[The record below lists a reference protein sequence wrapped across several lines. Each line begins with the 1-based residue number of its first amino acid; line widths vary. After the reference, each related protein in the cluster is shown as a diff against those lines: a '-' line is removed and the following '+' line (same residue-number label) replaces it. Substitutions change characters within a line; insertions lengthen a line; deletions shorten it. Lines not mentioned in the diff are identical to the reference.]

1 MAILANNTKLIKVGT
16 DYSAGSGI
24 SIDDHVIS
32 VTSNQEAS
40 IVVQNNS
47 ATWNEISAVS
57 GNYWPLSSNFTAKNS
72 KIDINGLVN
81 HHLYLG
87 GANPYIRGVVDG
99 FPYYNWEIHSRHVSG
114 HNWEYGVSEYNKL
127 NDSHNTLSSN
137 SGTWSD
143 VSTTVQTNSAQ
154 WSDNTGDEE
163 VNEFVYNN
171 SATINE
177 VNTNYQTNSG
187 KYLTTADSANFYPSN
202 NPSGFIT
209 GVDLSNY
216 YTKND
221 TSSKQEIADAFAS
234 VPAGDAEVNSYVHSN
249 SAALNESTNVVQS
262 NSATWS
268 NTFDPSYMSG
278 AIDNKL
284 DESAFEDVS
293 GSFLTAHQS
302 LDGYA
307 TEDWVT
313 AQGYITGVDLSEY
326 AKTNDVL
333 YDINS
338 AVSGKLDTTSF
349 STVSGTFLTAHQDI
363 SNKLDTTAFSTVSGD
378 FLTAVDLTPYYTTAE
393 ADTLSSMLSAAID
406 YVSANAGDEFP
417 ASANEAI
424 TAYQNASG
432 TYLTA
437 HQIIPSAKWEDA
449 SDCVQTNSANWSF
462 IPTYDYTDGDLISAI
477 DTSGLYATS
486 ALESKSANILNKN
499 GVIGAGAYFSDKSQA
514 NHNVMVLNPTS
525 TPFGTTS
532 GIYSPLQYA
541 AGAVITYGSSSYN
554 TQYFGGFLKGN
565 EWYISN
571 ATAHQALRGETHGS
585 RGVHLSGSYEDGRCF
600 DLSISAVSGKN
611 DTANGYNWKLE
622 RGCVSGKGTQGEWC
636 YGVAEDRALRTVSAL
651 EYNAVDEISGI
662 AGSAIAQYGAE
673 KQWLQHDDT
682 IVHVANS
689 AQYAFGCNISA
700 LQRLMGVDQTLLF
713 SATTSAGVLTANLSE
728 PLSSFNTIE
737 VYSNRRNAGDL
748 NLIGY
753 TKFNTDYTPTFI
765 SITGNTIGGT
775 AQTFLI
781 YEMFGVTQTALTFI
795 SGTNIMIN
803 GTNMSVLESPGFSN
817 AGITKIVGIGRR
829 S

>member
-1 MAILANNTKLIKVGT
+1 MSILSTNHRLIKVGQ

-32 VTSNQEAS
+32 VTGNQEAS

-47 ATWNEISAVS
+47 ATWNEISSVS

-72 KIDINGLVN
+72 KIDINGLAN
-81 HHLYLG
+81 HHLFLG

-99 FPYYNWEIHSRHVSG
+99 FPYYNWEIHSTHVSG
-114 HNWEYGVSEYNKL
+114 HNWEYGAAEYNKL
-127 NDSHNTLSSN
+127 NSSYNTLSSN
-137 SGTWSD
+137 SGTWSE

-234 VPAGDAEVNSYVHSN
+234 VPAGDPDVNSYVQSN

-262 NSATWS
+262 NSAAWG
-268 NTFDPSYMSG
+268 NQFDPSYMSG

-284 DESAFEDVS
+284 DESAFADVS

-302 LDGYA
+302 LAGYA

-333 YDINS
+333 DDINS
-338 AVSGKLDTTSF
+338 AVSGKLDTTS
-349 STVSGTFLTAHQDI
+349 
-363 SNKLDTTAFSTVSGD
+363 FSTVSGD

-393 ADTLSSMLSAAID
+393 AETLSSMLSGAID

-449 SDCVQTNSANWSF
+449 SDCVQSNSAAWAQGGTIASPQGTILVNGYNIEASNSAVVESTSAWSGLGPQPDRENIGPSDVVICHITDVESSESTQLILPLGYSYNAEVGYSANGGTTGSF
-462 IPTYDYTDGDLISAI
+462 TTYGDGNYTISTPNSTEVDIWTNPDSQQWIAFEGDITALKNEITTEVIELAPLTALPTYNYDLDDAITGINGSAI
-477 DTSGLYATS
+477 GGQGGGVPQSAFDELKASYDTLSSSYVALSSLFATYSGQWLLPNDVVQTYVLSSMTATVEINDGTWDHGGDFGMELPAEVS
-486 ALESKSANILNKN
+486 AFTEGLSQGALTAIFGADRELNKN
-499 GVIGAGAYFSDKSQA
+499 ENIRFGYSKYNLPDDDFCGTWSS
-514 NHNVMVLNPTS
+514 
-525 TPFGTTS
+525 FGTGEYGPEIT
-532 GIYSPLQYA
+532 
-541 AGAVITYGSSSYN
+541 AV
-554 TQYFGGFLKGN
+554 
-565 EWYISN
+565 
-571 ATAHQALRGETHGS
+571 
-585 RGVHLSGSYEDGRCF
+585 LSGFG
-600 DLSISAVSGKN
+600 
-611 DTANGYNWKLE
+611 
-622 RGCVSGKGTQGEWC
+622 
-636 YGVAEDRALRTVSAL
+636 
-651 EYNAVDEISGI
+651 
-662 AGSAIAQYGAE
+662 
-673 KQWLQHDDT
+673 
-682 IVHVANS
+682 ANS
-689 AQYAFGCNISA
+689 AAPTGYPVY
-700 LQRLMGVDQTLLF
+700 MGFPYLF
-713 SATTSAGVLTANLSE
+713 RSDAGYGLTSIPVTFSGYVLA
-728 PLSSFNTIE
+728 
-737 VYSNRRNAGDL
+737 
-748 NLIGY
+748 
-753 TKFNTDYTPTFI
+753 
-765 SITGNTIGGT
+765 
-775 AQTFLI
+775 
-781 YEMFGVTQTALTFI
+781 
-795 SGTNIMIN
+795 
-803 GTNMSVLESPGFSN
+803 
-817 AGITKIVGIGRR
+817 
-829 S
+829 